1 MIDHYWD
8 ESLGMF
14 VPSDLEST
22 DGIDPTPFGS
32 DHPRNQSS
40 HHRELNSSKLESLR
54 EDQYE
59 KWREE
64 VRQELIDCGG
74 DPIKESQV
82 RSKYSNYD
90 RGYTSPSSRSSP
102 STDPNKKGHVY
113 VIQDKRSGLFKIGRT
128 TDMNRR
134 MKELGVGKTS
144 RLIQSKE
151 VENAPRVEKEAHSKY
166 KNSRLP
172 QSEYFNLD
180 TPPSI

>member
-32 DHPRNQSS
+32 DHTRNQSS
-40 HHRELNSSKLESLR
+40 EQRSLNSSKLESLR

-74 DPIKESQV
+74 DPFKESQV

-90 RGYTSPSSRSSP
+90 RGYKSPSP
-102 STDPNKKGHVY
+102 PTTDPDKKGHVY
-113 VIQDKRSGLFKIGRT
+113 VIQDMRSGLYKIGWT
-128 TDMNRR
+128 TDMTRR

-151 VENAPRVEKEAHSKY
+151 VDDAPSIEKEAHIRY

-172 QSEYFNLD
+172 QTEYFNLD

>member
-22 DGIDPTPFGS
+22 DGLEPTPFGS
-32 DHPRNQSS
+32 DHPRNQTSEQRS
-40 HHRELNSSKLESLR
+40 INASKLESLR

-59 KWREE
+59 KWREQ
-64 VRQELIDCGG
+64 VRQELIECGG
-74 DPIKESQV
+74 DPFKESQV

-90 RGYTSPSSRSSP
+90 RGYTTPSSPP
-102 STDPNKKGHVY
+102 SGQNNKGHVY

-151 VENAPRVEKEAHSKY
+151 VDNAPRVEKEAHNKY
-166 KNSRLP
+166 KSSRLP
-172 QSEYFNLD
+172 QTEYFNLD
-180 TPPSI
+180 TPPSV